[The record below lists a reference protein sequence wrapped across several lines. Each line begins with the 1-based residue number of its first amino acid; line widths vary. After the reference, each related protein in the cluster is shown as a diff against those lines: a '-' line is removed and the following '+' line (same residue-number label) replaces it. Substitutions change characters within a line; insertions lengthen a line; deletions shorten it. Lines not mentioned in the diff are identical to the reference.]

1 VKYSDYY
8 RHYLELLATGQV
20 TFPCRK
26 TLAEFVAKL
35 VARDYKAHIQT
46 AKFNCIW
53 PDWFLELEQREMS
66 EPSLV
71 EMYVNAFLTDKMAEM
86 DTFWYKLKGM
96 FGRNHNRNKIY
107 FDTVSETEL
116 YDFVLK
122 KLSQGDV
129 AHEVFPRNVS
139 YVIEGKTL
147 HRFCWKLSRCR
158 WGYSLLCPHLF
169 ILFGKYERWFIF
181 I

>member
-1 VKYSDYY
+1 MKYSDYY

-107 FDTVSETEL
+107 FDTVYCVPTCSYFLENMKDCSFL
-116 YDFVLK
+116 FNIDIINFFAYN
-122 KLSQGDV
+122 V
-129 AHEVFPRNVS
+129 A
-139 YVIEGKTL
+139 
-147 HRFCWKLSRCR
+147 
-158 WGYSLLCPHLF
+158 
-169 ILFGKYERWFIF
+169 
-181 I
+181 